1 MEGTRE
7 GKEGRRGTARM
18 MTGPSRAHGPWGNE
32 VPRTLEHRHFPFLQ
46 LLGNLQLVHP
56 QRENKPE
63 RPGLPIGLF
72 WRINCMESSPTLP
85 ERTVH
90 ILGHISH
97 LSMEETDCIQSKPG
111 TDSSLLV
118 VSLGHLRL
126 FSGLRR
132 LKEAIICWPDWCF
145 QSGLRNTVSRIWL
158 PLEVKNALTN
168 ITDAEKPCSKS
179 NIMIYNKG
187 KSYFSER
194 EQNNQLPIFNPKA
207 HLDIVSVAYSLEV

>member
-1 MEGTRE
+1 MGRWGAGRKSAQHMEGGPEKVRKAGE
-7 GKEGRRGTARM
+7 GLPGWWLARP
-18 MTGPSRAHGPWGNE
+18 GPMDHVGNE

-46 LLGNLQLVHP
+46 LLGNLPLVHP

-145 QSGLRNTVSRIWL
+145 QKWSEAHCFQDLA
-158 PLEVKNALTN
+158 PL
-168 ITDAEKPCSKS
+168 
-179 NIMIYNKG
+179 G
-187 KSYFSER
+187 G
-194 EQNNQLPIFNPKA
+194 
-207 HLDIVSVAYSLEV
+207 